1 VKTWHKHTA
10 ATAAAEPH
18 KQKQGQRKQLLW
30 DQLQQPARQSS
41 LRCRILACFAA
52 MPQCFAQSG
61 SGSNKQAARRKQ
73 QVIGHGCRK
82 NKESGRLTKKY
93 CVAQVQVA

>member
-52 MPQCFAQSG
+52 MPQSFLQSG
-61 SGSNKQAARRKQ
+61 SGSNKQQTASSTQKAAGNRP
-73 QVIGHGCRK
+73 
-82 NKESGRLTKKY
+82 RLQKK
-93 CVAQVQVA
+93 